1 MIAQT
6 TFYLRKFY
14 SCGGFNTP
22 TLCVVTKGIKT
33 ECNHLMRTIS
43 PDACVGGIDWLPFRA
58 LFAAAIALIF
68 ISCAPS
74 KLETQELTITKADG
88 TRIAVSSE
96 IARTEAE
103 RNRGFMERRHIP
115 DGTGM
120 LFVFENDQ
128 ILSFWM
134 KNTPTPLSIAFISS
148 DGRIKDIFDMTPY
161 SLAPVQSSG
170 YARYA
175 LEVPQ
180 GWFVR
185 TGIQV
190 GDRITGRVIGGGQLL
205 GGL

>member
-1 MIAQT
+1 MTAQT
-6 TFYLRKFY
+6 TF
-14 SCGGFNTP
+14 CT
-22 TLCVVTKGIKT
+22 
-33 ECNHLMRTIS
+33 RTVS
-43 PDACVGGIDWLPFRA
+43 PLPFCT
-58 LFAAAIALIF
+58 LFAVFTALIF

-74 KLETQELTITKADG
+74 KLETQELTIIKADG
-88 TRIAVSSE
+88 TSIVVSAE
-96 IARTEAE
+96 VARTEAE

-134 KNTPTPLSIAFISS
+134 KNTPSPLSIAFISS

-180 GWFVR
+180 DWFMR

-190 GDRITGRVIGGGQLL
+190 GDRITGRVIGGEQLL

>member
-1 MIAQT
+1 MTAQT
-6 TFYLRKFY
+6 TF
-14 SCGGFNTP
+14 CT
-22 TLCVVTKGIKT
+22 
-33 ECNHLMRTIS
+33 RTVS
-43 PDACVGGIDWLPFRA
+43 PLPFCT
-58 LFAAAIALIF
+58 LFAVFTTLIF

-88 TRIAVSSE
+88 TRITVSAE

-148 DGRIKDIFDMTPY
+148 DGRIKDLFDMTPY

-180 GWFVR
+180 GWFMR
-185 TGIQV
+185 TGV
-190 GDRITGRVIGGGQLL
+190 RSGDTVEGLHIGGERLL

>member
-1 MIAQT
+1 MTAQT

-22 TLCVVTKGIKT
+22 THCVVTRGIKT
-33 ECNHLMRTIS
+33 ECNHLMRTTY
-43 PDACVGGIDWLPFRA
+43 PDDCVGGVDWLPFRA
-58 LFAAAIALIF
+58 LFAAVFAFIF

-96 IARTEAE
+96 IARAEAE

-134 KNTPTPLSIAFISS
+134 KNTSTPLSIAFISS

-190 GDRITGRVIGGGQLL
+190 GDRITGRVIGGERLL

>member
-1 MIAQT
+1 MTAQT

-22 TLCVVTKGIKT
+22 TLCVVTRGIKT
-33 ECNHLMRTIS
+33 KCNHLMRTTY
-43 PDACVGGIDWLPFRA
+43 PDSCVGGVDWLPFRA

-74 KLETQELTITKADG
+74 KWETQELTITKADG
-88 TRIAVSSE
+88 TRIAVSAE

-115 DGTGM
+115 DGNGM

-134 KNTPTPLSIAFISS
+134 KNTPSPLSIAFISS
-148 DGRIKDIFDMTPY
+148 DGRIKDLFDMTPY

-190 GDRITGRVIGGGQLL
+190 GDRITGRVIGGEQLL